1 MQGSPVHQRTG
12 LLRSGEDHGRSCIP
26 GQSSPA
32 RQDGRGPAWS
42 WALPPQ
48 PLVQPPLYNSYHTRQ
63 IERRHPPAGRFV
75 EVDGVR
81 LHYLE
86 QGPGTPVVLLHGNV
100 VTAEDWILSG
110 VLDQVA
116 ARGHR
121 VIAFDRPGLW
131 LQRPPAPHGMDRHS
145 AGQPHPSCTGTLGVE
160 RDAVVIGHS
169 WGTLAAVALAL
180 ANPAAV
186 RGLVLVSGYYH
197 PTLRADAL
205 LVVPATVPVLGD
217 VLRHTISPLFG
228 AASLSLLLKGMF
240 APLPVPER
248 FQQGF
253 ERGMAVRPL
262 QIRAEAEDGAAMA
275 REAAAMQDRYGELRL
290 PMVIMAG
297 SEDQVADVGRQSIRL
312 HEQIPHSQLEL
323 VPGAGHMVHH
333 AVPHQV
339 ANAVEAVAS
348 AHRGLCGG
356 PGLAVSSRTAAVH
369 DRASPVAAE

>member
-1 MQGSPVHQRTG
+1 MAARAF
-12 LLRSGEDHGRSCIP
+12 LAK
-26 GQSSPA
+26 SSPSA
-32 RQDGRGPAWS
+32 PGWS
-42 WALPPQ
+42 RAGVVLGTAAAALGAAA
-48 PLVQPPLYNSYHTRQ
+48 LYNSYHTRQ

-86 QGPGTPVVLLHGNV
+86 QGRGTPVVLLHGNV

-121 VIAFDRPGLW
+121 VIAFDRPGYGYSD
-131 LQRPPAPHGMDRHS
+131 RPRHT
-145 AGQPHPSCTGTLGVE
+145 AWTATAQANLIRRAVARLGVE

-205 LVVPATVPVLGD
+205 LVAPATVPVLGD

-228 AASLSLLLKGMF
+228 AASLPLLLKGMF

-262 QIRAEAEDGAAMA
+262 QIRAEAEDGAGMA

-348 AHRGLCGG
+348 AHRGIGGG
-356 PGLAVSSRTAAVH
+356 PGLAVSPRTAAVH

>member
-1 MQGSPVHQRTG
+1 MTARAF
-12 LLRSGEDHGRSCIP
+12 LAK
-26 GQSSPA
+26 SSPSA
-32 RQDGRGPAWS
+32 PGWS
-42 WALPPQ
+42 RAGVVLGAAAAALGAAA
-48 PLVQPPLYNSYHTRQ
+48 LYNSYHTRQ

-86 QGPGTPVVLLHGNV
+86 QGTGTPVVLLHGNV

-110 VLDQVA
+110 VLDQLA

-121 VIAFDRPGLW
+121 VIAFDRPGYGYSD
-131 LQRPPAPHGMDRHS
+131 RPRHT
-145 AGQPHPSCTGTLGVE
+145 AWTATAQANLIRRALARLGVE
-160 RDAVVIGHS
+160 RDAVVVGHS
-169 WGTLAAVALAL
+169 WGTLAALALAL
-180 ANPAAV
+180 ADPAAV

-197 PTLRADAL
+197 PTVRADAL
-205 LVVPATVPVLGD
+205 LVAPAAVPILGD

-228 AASLSLLLKGMF
+228 AASLPLLLKGMF

-262 QIRAEAEDGAAMA
+262 QIRAEAEDGAGMA
-275 REAAAMQDRYGELRL
+275 REAAAMRDRYGELRL

-297 SEDQVADVGRQSIRL
+297 SDDQVVDVGRQAIRL
-312 HEQIPHSQLEL
+312 HEQIPHSELEL

-333 AVPHQV
+333 AVPQQV
-339 ANAVEAVAS
+339 ADAVEAVANG
-348 AHRGLCGG
+348 HHGIGRG
-356 PGLAVSSRTAAVH
+356 PELAVSPRPAVVH
-369 DRASPVAAE
+369 DRPSPVAAE

>member
-1 MQGSPVHQRTG
+1 MQ
-12 LLRSGEDHGRSCIP
+12 L
-26 GQSSPA
+26 A
-32 RQDGRGPAWS
+32 R
-42 WALPPQ
+42 
-48 PLVQPPLYNSYHTRQ
+48 
-63 IERRHPPAGRFV
+63 
-75 EVDGVR
+75 
-81 LHYLE
+81 
-86 QGPGTPVVLLHGNV
+86 
-100 VTAEDWILSG
+100 
-110 VLDQVA
+110 
-116 ARGHR
+116 
-121 VIAFDRPGLW
+121 
-131 LQRPPAPHGMDRHS
+131 
-145 AGQPHPSCTGTLGVE
+145 LGVE

-180 ANPAAV
+180 ADPAAV

-205 LVVPATVPVLGD
+205 LVAPATVPILGD

-228 AASLSLLLKGMF
+228 AASLPLLLKGMF

-262 QIRAEAEDGAAMA
+262 QIRAEAEDGAGMA

-333 AVPHQV
+333 AVPQQV

-348 AHRGLCGG
+348 AHRGIGGG
-356 PGLAVSSRTAAVH
+356 PGLAVSPRTAAVH

>member
-1 MQGSPVHQRTG
+1 MSPRAF
-12 LLRSGEDHGRSCIP
+12 LAK
-26 GQSSPA
+26 SSPSA
-32 RQDGRGPAWS
+32 PGWS
-42 WALPPQ
+42 RAGMVLGTAAAALGAAA
-48 PLVQPPLYNSYHTRQ
+48 LYNSYHTHQ
-63 IERRHPPAGRFV
+63 IERRHPPSGRFV

-86 QGPGTPVVLLHGNV
+86 RGTGTPVVLLHGNV

-121 VIAFDRPGLW
+121 VIAFDRPGYGYSD
-131 LQRPPAPHGMDRHS
+131 RPRHT
-145 AGQPHPSCTGTLGVE
+145 AWTAAAQANLIRRALTRLGVK
-160 RDAVVIGHS
+160 RDAVVVGHS
-169 WGTLAAVALAL
+169 WGTLAALALAL
-180 ANPAAV
+180 ADPAAV

-205 LVVPATVPVLGD
+205 LVAPATVPILGD

-228 AASLSLLLKGMF
+228 AASLPLLLKGMF
-240 APLPVPER
+240 APLPMPER

-253 ERGMAVRPL
+253 ERGMPVRPL
-262 QIRAEAEDGAAMA
+262 QIRAEAEDGAGMA

-297 SEDQVADVGRQSIRL
+297 SDDQVADVGRQSIRL

-333 AVPHQV
+333 AVPQQV

-348 AHRGLCGG
+348 GHRGGG
-356 PGLAVSSRTAAVH
+356 RGPELAVSPRTAADH
-369 DRASPVAAE
+369 DHSSPLAAE